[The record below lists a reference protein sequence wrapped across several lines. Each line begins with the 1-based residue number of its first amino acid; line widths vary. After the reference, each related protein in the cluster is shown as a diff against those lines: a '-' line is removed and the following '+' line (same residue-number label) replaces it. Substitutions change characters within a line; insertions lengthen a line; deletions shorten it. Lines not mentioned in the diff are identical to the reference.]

1 MLNVVTAPKPGGLY
15 SLAPVL
21 SNETLIGR
29 EKLTDM
35 QKRLAATATTVGI
48 NGDYFN
54 VNDGRPSGVLL
65 RNGVLEHPP
74 DPTRASVRPADGH

>member
-1 MLNVVTAPKPGGLY
+1 MEPSGWWELSESGDGTAVKLVMTPKPGGLY

-21 SNETLIGR
+21 SNETLVGR

-35 QKRLAATATTVGI
+35 QKRLSATATTVGI

-54 VNDGRPSGVLL
+54 VNDGRP
-65 RNGVLEHPP
+65 N
-74 DPTRASVRPADGH
+74 PTDF